1 MYHGILPVLKP
12 KGYTSHDVVRYVR
25 QLVGQ
30 RRVGHAGTLDPD
42 VEGVLLVC
50 LGQATRLVEYL
61 QELPKKY
68 QGTLTLGIATD
79 TEDQSGTVLARQP
92 VSSLDQVEVRRVFK
106 QFTGE
111 IEQIPPMYSAVKQQ
125 GRRLYELARK
135 GQVVKRPPRK
145 VQIYQLDLLAIH
157 PETYPQI
164 QFSVC
169 CSKGTY
175 IRTLCVDIG
184 RKLGCPAHMSQLIRT
199 TSGPFHLEDCFTLA
213 EIEAAAK
220 EDGWN
225 QVLSSLDE
233 GLGHLPSL
241 IIEKGHQ
248 QRVWDGWEIYT
259 DIKPSRSTLVRVY
272 SEQGEF
278 YALYRLEPTGF
289 AKAEKVFREVNRDE
303 NH

>member
-1 MYHGILPVLKP
+1 MYHGILPVFKP

-25 QLVGQ
+25 RLVGQ
-30 RRVGHAGTLDPD
+30 KRVGHTGTLDPD
-42 VEGVLLVC
+42 VEGVLPLC

-61 QELPKKY
+61 QDLPKKY
-68 QGTLTLGIATD
+68 QGTLTLGISTD
-79 TEDQSGTVLARQP
+79 TEDQSGRVLARQP
-92 VSSLDQVEVRRVFK
+92 VSHLDEAEVSRVFE
-106 QFTGE
+106 QMTGE
-111 IEQIPPMYSAVKQQ
+111 IEQIPPMYSAVRQK

-135 GQVVKRPPRK
+135 GQIVERQPRK
-145 VQIYQLDLLAIH
+145 VQIYQLDLLTI
-157 PETYPQI
+157 ESSTYPQI

-184 RKLGCPAHMSQLIRT
+184 QKLGYPAHMSQLIRT
-199 TSGPFHLEDCFTLA
+199 TSGPFHLEDCLTLA
-213 EIEAAAK
+213 ELETVAK
-220 EDGWN
+220 DDGWN

-241 IIEKGHQ
+241 IVEQSHKHRI
-248 QRVWDGWEIYT
+248 WDGWELYS
-259 DIKPSRSTLVRVY
+259 DVKPNRSTLVRVY

-278 YALYRLEPTGF
+278 CALYRLEPTGF